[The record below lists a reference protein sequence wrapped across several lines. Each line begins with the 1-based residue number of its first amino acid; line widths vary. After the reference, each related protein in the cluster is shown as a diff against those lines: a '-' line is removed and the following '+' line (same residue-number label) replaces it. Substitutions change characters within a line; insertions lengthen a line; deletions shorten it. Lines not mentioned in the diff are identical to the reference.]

1 MGIGIPDKKLFK
13 IYTACQNGIFEK
25 NICGENGNLI
35 CTMGIPITCMQLW
48 CGKFPN
54 IKTELHPFR
63 HLFTGYRLKYV
74 CKW

>member
-48 CGKFPN
+48 CGKFPILKLN
-54 IKTELHPFR
+54 YTLSGTF
-63 HLFTGYRLKYV
+63 LQVTG
-74 CKW
+74 